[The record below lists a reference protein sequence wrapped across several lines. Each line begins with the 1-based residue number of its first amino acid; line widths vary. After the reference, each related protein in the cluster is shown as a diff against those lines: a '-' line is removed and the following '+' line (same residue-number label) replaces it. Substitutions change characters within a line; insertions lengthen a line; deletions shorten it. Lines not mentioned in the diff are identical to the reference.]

1 MMDPGLADYHLGG
14 DNDRGGVMSLSGFGI
29 DQGVDDRSTF
39 DMMDSFAPSQS
50 LFDDADTAYF
60 DRSHMSMDLGPEP
73 EVSPLMPSMSSF
85 RTASATSPVPNKVRR
100 APAPTIVPPHPT
112 HVTRGGKSAPKT
124 RDPTGA
130 QQWVDPETVMC
141 EQCGSG
147 DNAQELLICDGCNKG
162 RHTYCLPYALTLEQ
176 VAQVPK
182 WYCPACVLSRAKL
195 KQKSNVYLRK
205 YYTSVTQKIK
215 RDKSQPTLE
224 QALAQGMLF
233 VGEEDEEDDKGR
245 KALTASSETGKKR
258 VPAKKSVEQTAN
270 NKRKKS
276 TRRGSESE
284 ESDEDEEERP
294 VRKRRALTSSNSG
307 TGTNTPASTQSNKKS
322 PGQVASVK
330 PQVTGVIASTA
341 PAPST
346 QNIDAV
352 FLSLVP
358 LPNRMPLPQLHF
370 RDKTLSELYDR
381 VPSQTYECL
390 DWHDFRIEFLPQQSS
405 VHTPLSLTHQSQ
417 SQAAFNNN
425 VNYNDWPVK
434 AQPGPP
440 RDMDVKP
447 KKEMM
452 PGPGLPPGPGSYAP
466 PPVKPQP
473 GMTSHPINFPVP
485 GPPTSPF
492 APPSPY
498 GTAPSYPFDQSKP
511 PGPSSAP
518 YPAPFPGA
526 GYPKAPMNPTA
537 GPNYFP
543 NQNPAMN
550 GPNTAPGPMMINPQY
565 PGAPSHVP
573 NPQPEPHS
581 YQSPNSVPM
590 NYPSPPKPGPASNQ
604 GPARSPQGVMPSA
617 VNTSAPG
624 PYPTGTAPLPSRPSN
639 MKWHNNVAPSPNP
652 PPIPPNPK
660 NPARLI
666 WNQAVTNPAGY
677 RPGPMPP
684 TAGTMPPNRTGP
696 SQPYLTAPA
705 QNVPK
710 QIPMNPDQRP
720 M

>member
-39 DMMDSFAPSQS
+39 DMMDSFGPSQG
-50 LFDDADTAYF
+50 LFDDADTSYF
-60 DRSHMSMDLGPEP
+60 DRSHMSMDLGAPEP
-73 EVSPLMPSMSSF
+73 EVSPLMSSF
-85 RTASATSPVPNKVRR
+85 RTASATSPVPNNKVRR
-100 APAPTIVPPHPT
+100 APAPNILPPQPM

-124 RDPTGA
+124 RDATGA

-162 RHTYCLPYALTLEQ
+162 RHTYCLPFALTLEQ
-176 VAQVPK
+176 VAEVPK

-205 YYTSVTQKIK
+205 YYTSVQQKIK

-233 VGEEDEEDDKGR
+233 VGEEDDEEEKSR
-245 KALTASSETGKKR
+245 KVLTASSETSKKR
-258 VPAKKSVEQTAN
+258 VPVKKSDEPAVN

-276 TRRGSESE
+276 MRRGSESE
-284 ESDEDEEERP
+284 ESDDDEEEKP
-294 VRKRRALTSSNSG
+294 VRKRRALTSSNSN
-307 TGTNTPASTQSNKKS
+307 TNTAAAPQNSKKS
-322 PGQVASVK
+322 PGPVSVK
-330 PQVTGVIASTA
+330 QQVTGVNTA
-341 PAPST
+341 PAPSST
-346 QNIDAV
+346 LAASSQNIDAV

-390 DWHDFRIEFLPQQSS
+390 DWHDFRIEFMPPQSS
-405 VHTPLSLTHQSQ
+405 AHTPLSLTHVPQ
-417 SQAAFNNN
+417 SQAAFN
-425 VNYNDWPVK
+425 YPDWTIK

-440 RDMDVKP
+440 RDMDMKP

-452 PGPGLPPGPGSYAP
+452 PGPGMPPSGPYAA
-466 PPVKPQP
+466 PPVKSQS
-473 GMTSHPINFPVP
+473 GMTPHPINFPVNS
-485 GPPTSPF
+485 GPPNSPF

-498 GTAPSYPFDQSKP
+498 GTAPSYPFEQSKP
-511 PGPSSAP
+511 SGPTPAGYPAP
-518 YPAPFPGA
+518 YPG
-526 GYPKAPMNPTA
+526 GSYPKAPPMNS
-537 GPNYFP
+537 GNPNYFP
-543 NQNPAMN
+543 PNQNVPMN
-550 GPNTAPGPMMINPQY
+550 GPNNAPMMINPGPY
-565 PGAPSHVP
+565 PSPSHVP
-573 NPQPEPHS
+573 NSAPDTHHP
-581 YQSPNSVPM
+581 YQSPNSGPM
-590 NYPSPPKPGPASNQ
+590 NYPSPPKPGPGPNQ
-604 GPARSPQGVMPSA
+604 APVRGPPNGAMPPSGG
-617 VNTSAPG
+617 NTAPG

-652 PPIPPNPK
+652 PPVPTNAK

-684 TAGTMPPNRTGP
+684 TAAGNMPPNRTGP
-696 SQPYLTAPA
+696 SQTYLTAPA